1 MRKLFNLQIK
11 RVLKIFPFVCVVTLT
26 LFICLSLVLF
36 FTADKLINSEEFK
49 KFNIA
54 ISGDTDNNYIDLGLT
69 VMRTMDKSRF
79 SIEFVEMNETKAK
92 KALSAGEIS
101 AYVVL
106 PEDFI
111 EKALAG
117 ENETI
122 KYVTSPGGGGVITLF
137 KNEITDLVTEIVV
150 NSQKATYGI
159 GDAARDAGL
168 KKQVNRYIDQIS
180 IDYVEMIFNRSE
192 LYEVEELGIK
202 GGLSMVE
209 ATACGLVV
217 LFIILMG
224 IPYVSVFARR
234 ERAFSKLLKSRGF
247 SVLGQI
253 FCESTANLIA
263 MLLMVVILVFVFGT
277 SAVLLKLASFSEIF
291 LIFVLLIPV
300 TVMISEFN
308 IMIFEISDSA
318 QSGVLLHFFISL
330 ALCYISGCMYPTSS
344 LPVFVQE
351 FSCILPTAVCKDWL
365 SAYFTDEYLY
375 LTLIGIIG
383 YTFLFFAVS
392 YIVRNHKIKHIQ
404 G

>member
-11 RVLKIFPFVCVVTLT
+11 RVLKIFPFVCVLTLT
-26 LFICLSLVLF
+26 LFIALSFILY
-36 FTADKLINSEEFK
+36 FTADKLVNSEEFK

-54 ISGDTDNNYIDLGLT
+54 LSGDTDNNYIDLGLT
-69 VMRTMDKSRF
+69 VMRSMDKTRF
-79 SIEFVEMNETKAK
+79 SIEFLEMEEKEAQ
-92 KALSAGEIS
+92 KALSKGEIS

-106 PEDFI
+106 PENFI
-111 EKALAG
+111 ENALKG
-117 ENETI
+117 KNETI
-122 KYVTSPGGGGVITLF
+122 KYVTSPGGGGVTTLF

-150 NSQKATYGI
+150 NSQKGTYGI
-159 GDAARDAGL
+159 GDAARDLGL
-168 KKQVNRYIDQIS
+168 KKKVNRYMDQMS
-180 IDYVEMIFNRSE
+180 IDYVEMIFNRSK
-192 LYEVEELGIK
+192 LYEVEELGIRC
-202 GGLSMVE
+202 GLNMVE
-209 ATACGLVV
+209 ATACGMVV

-234 ERAFSKLLKSRGF
+234 DRAFSKLLKSRGF
-247 SVLGQI
+247 SVFGQI
-253 FCESTANLIA
+253 LCESTANLIV
-263 MLLMVVILVFVFGT
+263 MLLMIGILVILVG
-277 SAVLLKLASFSEIF
+277 AGAILLKLVSFSEVF
-291 LIFVLLIPV
+291 LIFILLIPV

-351 FSCILPTAVCKDWL
+351 FSRVLPTAVCKDWI

-375 LTLIGIIG
+375 ITLIGIIG
-383 YTFLFFAVS
+383 YTLLFFAVA
-392 YIVRNHKIKHIQ
+392 YIVRNRKIKYIQ